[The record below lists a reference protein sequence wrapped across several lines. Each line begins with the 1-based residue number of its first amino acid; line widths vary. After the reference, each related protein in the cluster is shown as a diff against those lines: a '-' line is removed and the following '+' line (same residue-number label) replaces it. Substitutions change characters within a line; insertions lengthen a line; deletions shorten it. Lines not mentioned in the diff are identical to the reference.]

1 MTTNRIPC
9 PYCEH
14 TIAFGHYAIIAQRQM
29 ADHKAK
35 CTQRRYLGGA
45 LSTENIPLNANPT
58 AHA

>member
-1 MTTNRIPC
+1 MNDNRILC
-9 PYCEH
+9 PYCGH
-14 TIAFGHYAIIAQRQM
+14 TIAFGHYAITAQRQM

-45 LSTENIPLNANPT
+45 LSTENISPNTNPT